1 MKLFL
6 MLIAVVVFAAPA
18 LSMQSGGPVG
28 SVQQQAAGLM
38 PLPALNL
45 QDFDGNSV
53 ASDKFKGNI
62 VVLDF
67 WATWCGPCIIEIPAY
82 NKLQEKYAAKG
93 VKVVGVTMTSGEAK
107 DVKQFLE
114 SPKLK
119 HKMKYTVLMGDDAQ
133 AYDFNIVGFPTT
145 YLITRDGKIFAKYI
159 GAGHGKMEKLESDI
173 EKILADSWQ

>member
-6 MLIAVVVFAAPA
+6 MLIAIIVFAAPSLTTRA
-18 LSMQSGGPVG
+18 GGPAG
-28 SVQQQAAGLM
+28 TLQQQAAGLT
-38 PLPALNL
+38 PLPELKL
-45 QDFDGNSV
+45 QDFDDNAV

-67 WATWCGPCIIEIPAY
+67 WATWCGPCIVEIPAY

-114 SPKLK
+114 SPGLK
-119 HKMKYTVLMGDDAQ
+119 HKPKYTVLMGDDAQ
-133 AYDFNIVGFPTT
+133 TYDFNIVGFPTT
-145 YLITRDGKIFAKYI
+145 YLITRDGKIFAKYV
-159 GAGHGKMEKLESDI
+159 GAGHGKLAKLESDI
-173 EKILADSWQ
+173 EKLLADSY